1 MTSQASYGSSM
12 LFQSINDDLNASLAT
27 ADELSREFSS
37 LFKEASS
44 DNNDTTSQT
53 KLTENRE
60 RPQPSGMSSTSVSST
75 GSSSSSTNSSSSRA
89 FFPGQIRNRSLDSVL
104 SENKNHPSSPVL
116 SPIALPSPK
125 VQRDSYS
132 GSDNFSFRI
141 DSPKQSPKSQ
151 RRNSPAS
158 YDRNPRVSAGY
169 MERSIS
175 PIPSAVPPSPHTS
188 STSKPSPNMLSPY
201 DNSSMG
207 RRSPRLDRSPS
218 PLTLNNPISS
228 TLPRN
233 FRLAEENMQRQKPSS
248 KWSETDLDMSYER
261 KPHHTYDKTEWLR
274 PTVPNSGWRESNL
287 DGPLQPSPKKESRP
301 PSHQPYSSLPRTTR
315 IAMPPDSPSQNYS
328 PYHAQPIMSRISVP
342 PTSAKPHQRRPIPLS
357 VIMRL
362 QNPHLSTYQPI
373 APLPREYFLPPAPQP
388 QQRPPELRQ
397 PPVFSD
403 ALIPSDVDAELERI
417 DMARHMPVIAEN
429 AIPEPSKDQGPPTA
443 PRPLSPT
450 RLQPV
455 VAPEAQVQEI
465 PNLEELLAIRAE
477 IPRALKRRG
486 SMDHSQ
492 RLKKASHYE
501 PNQYKH
507 LINKLFRKK
516 ERPSKG
522 EPSSENSS
530 SSDGEESA
538 TPPPVPTATSPPHG
552 YKSYHSILRKSRGER
567 KSSGKRARL
576 SPLVLA
582 LDGALVGELEIVQR
596 AMQEMNDPSQPN
608 DEGIT
613 ALHNA
618 ICGGHYNVVD
628 FLVRIGAN
636 VSAPDSHGWT
646 PLHCAASCNDRN
658 LCEFLVR
665 NGAAVM
671 AVTESDSAT
680 AAQKC
685 DPFAVD
691 FEECENFLRGVEEA
705 MGVDNSGVL
714 YALWSY
720 PAQAPDELSFKDGD
734 MVTILQKHEGS
745 DWWWASLCGREGF
758 VPNNYFGLFPKM
770 RPKTLC

>member
-1 MTSQASYGSSM
+1 
-12 LFQSINDDLNASLAT
+12 
-27 ADELSREFSS
+27 
-37 LFKEASS
+37 
-44 DNNDTTSQT
+44 
-53 KLTENRE
+53 
-60 RPQPSGMSSTSVSST
+60 
-75 GSSSSSTNSSSSRA
+75 
-89 FFPGQIRNRSLDSVL
+89 
-104 SENKNHPSSPVL
+104 
-116 SPIALPSPK
+116 
-125 VQRDSYS
+125 
-132 GSDNFSFRI
+132 
-141 DSPKQSPKSQ
+141 
-151 RRNSPAS
+151 
-158 YDRNPRVSAGY
+158 
-169 MERSIS
+169 
-175 PIPSAVPPSPHTS
+175 
-188 STSKPSPNMLSPY
+188 
-201 DNSSMG
+201 
-207 RRSPRLDRSPS
+207 
-218 PLTLNNPISS
+218 
-228 TLPRN
+228 
-233 FRLAEENMQRQKPSS
+233 
-248 KWSETDLDMSYER
+248 
-261 KPHHTYDKTEWLR
+261 
-274 PTVPNSGWRESNL
+274 
-287 DGPLQPSPKKESRP
+287 
-301 PSHQPYSSLPRTTR
+301 
-315 IAMPPDSPSQNYS
+315 MPPDNPSQPYS
-328 PYHAQPIMSRISVP
+328 PYHAQPIISRISIP
-342 PTSAKPHQRRPIPLS
+342 PASAQPRQRRPIPLS

-362 QNPHLSTYQPI
+362 QNPHLSTYQPS
-373 APLPREYFLPPAPQP
+373 APIPREYFLPPA
-388 QQRPPELRQ
+388 QRPPELRQ

-417 DMARHMPVIAEN
+417 DMARHMPSIEEHT
-429 AIPEPSKDQGPPTA
+429 ILEPIKDQGLPAA

-455 VAPEAQVQEI
+455 VAPEAQAQEI
-465 PNLEELLAIRAE
+465 PNLEDILAIRAE

-486 SMDHSQ
+486 SMDHSSP
-492 RLKKASHYE
+492 LKKASHYE

-516 ERPSKG
+516 ERKSKG

-538 TPPPVPTATSPPHG
+538 LPPPVPTATLPPHG
-552 YKSYHSILRKSRGER
+552 YKSYHSILRKPRGER
-567 KSSGKRARL
+567 RTSGKHARL

-596 AMQEMNDPSQPN
+596 AMQEMNDPSHPN

-671 AVTESDSAT
+671 AVTESDWAT

-685 DPFAVD
+685 DPYAVN
-691 FEECENFLRGVEEA
+691 FEECEIFLRGVEEA
-705 MGVDNSGVL
+705 MGKDNSGVL

-758 VPNNYFGLFPKM
+758 VPNNYFGLFPKV

>member
-44 DNNDTTSQT
+44 ENNNSLPQSKFID
-53 KLTENRE
+53 NRE
-60 RPQPSGMSSTSVSST
+60 RSPSRGLSSVSSV
-75 GSSSSSTNSSSSRA
+75 GSSSSTDSYSSRA
-89 FFPGQIRNRSLDSVL
+89 LYTSPTTNRSLDTVL
-104 SENKNHPSSPVL
+104 SDNKKQPSSPVF
-116 SPIALPSPK
+116 SPISLPSSK
-125 VQRDSYS
+125 VQREPF
-132 GSDNFSFRI
+132 SDTFTFKI
-141 DSPKQSPKSQ
+141 DSPKPSPNTQ
-151 RRNSPAS
+151 RRNTPAS
-158 YDRNPRVSAGY
+158 YDRNPRVSGGY

-175 PIPSAVPPSPHTS
+175 PIPSAAPPSPRLS
-188 STSKPSPNMLSPY
+188 SSSYPSPNKLSPY
-201 DNSSMG
+201 DNNSMG

-218 PLTLNNPISS
+218 PLSINHPMSS

-233 FRLAEENMQRQKPSS
+233 FRPAEENVQRPKIPS

-287 DGPLQPSPKKESRP
+287 DGPLQPSPKKDSRS
-301 PSHQPYSSLPRTTR
+301 PSHSHSHGSLPR
-315 IAMPPDSPSQNYS
+315 P
-328 PYHAQPIMSRISVP
+328 SRISVP
-342 PTSAKPHQRRPIPLS
+342 PDNPPQSYSPYHPQPIVSRISIPPASAQPRQRRPIPLS

-362 QNPHLSTYQPI
+362 QNPHLSTYQPTA
-373 APLPREYFLPPAPQP
+373 APIPREYFLPPAPP

-417 DMARHMPVIAEN
+417 DMARHMPLIEEHGMLET
-429 AIPEPSKDQGPPTA
+429 IKDQGPPAA

-455 VAPEAQVQEI
+455 VAPEAQAQEI
-465 PNLEELLAIRAE
+465 PNLEDILAIRAE

-486 SMDHSQ
+486 SMDHSSP
-492 RLKKASHYE
+492 LKKASHYE

-516 ERPSKG
+516 ERKSKG
-522 EPSSENSS
+522 EAGSENSS

-538 TPPPVPTATSPPHG
+538 LPPPVPTATSPPHG
-552 YKSYHSILRKSRGER
+552 YKSYHSILRKPRGER
-567 KSSGKRARL
+567 RSSGKHARL

-582 LDGALVGELEIVQR
+582 LDGALVGELETVQR

-671 AVTESDSAT
+671 AVTESDWAT

-685 DPFAVD
+685 DPYAVN
-691 FEECENFLRGVEEA
+691 FEECEIFLKGVEEG
-705 MGVDNSGVL
+705 MGKDNSGVL

-758 VPNNYFGLFPKM
+758 VPNNYFGLFPKV